1 MEIKVAAEKF
11 NRNDENW
18 KIMGGNVG
26 GNLGELILWSFKEGF
41 NPNSNYRA
49 FYIKKKIMFQ
59 VLSFFF
65 SFIIYFLLTLE
76 ECLRKKLESE

>member
-1 MEIKVAAEKF
+1 MEIKVVEEKF

-41 NPNSNYRA
+41 NPNSNYVA
-49 FYIKKKIMFQ
+49 FYIKKDN
-59 VLSFFF
+59 VPRS
-65 SFIIYFLLTLE
+65 
-76 ECLRKKLESE
+76 